1 MSLRS
6 LPRGQHGIT
15 LITTLVMLI
24 MLTLFALTAMRLANI
39 NLRITGNYQWQK
51 DMEMKTDSALEQLLS
66 SATNF
71 DDSAVQAGTATVKD
85 ICTDGTLVA
94 TGTCALTNPPLGTVS
109 VPRCT
114 GGQVASGYTKK
125 LGELAP
131 DDNDWLLKATATD
144 STSGAKVTIYRGV
157 TVRMLAGNCPDV

>member
-1 MSLRS
+1 MSHPSLR
-6 LPRGQHGIT
+6 RGQQGIT

-66 SATNF
+66 SSSNF
-71 DDSAVQAGTATVKD
+71 DDANLQAGTSTDKD

-94 TGTCALTNPPLGTVS
+94 TGTCALTNPKIGTVS

-114 GGQVASGYTKK
+114 ASQVATGYSKK
-125 LGELAP
+125 KDELSP
-131 DDNDWLLKATATD
+131 DDNDWVLKATATD
-144 STSGAKVTIYRGV
+144 STSGARITIYRGV